1 MTKTKYYDL
10 QMDDP
15 QDDYDVDVVHYCRFS
30 IQVIVFPRKCNRL

>member
-15 QDDYDVDVVHYCRFS
+15 QDDYENK
-30 IQVIVFPRKCNRL
+30 RKCNGCITGAGVYSGR